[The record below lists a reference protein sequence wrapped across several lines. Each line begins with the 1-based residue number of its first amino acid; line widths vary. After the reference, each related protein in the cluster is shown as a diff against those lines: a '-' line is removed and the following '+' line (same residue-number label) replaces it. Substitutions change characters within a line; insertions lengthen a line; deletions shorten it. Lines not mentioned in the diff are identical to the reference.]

1 MTGRLWGV
9 LLLVGVTFVVST
21 TAFRQCEGG
30 APTIE
35 APDTVVLG
43 GGGGRVTIRARD
55 EGSGL
60 RALRAILVHP
70 EGEAPLLE
78 HRFAAGALAL
88 SGPAESEAFEV
99 AIDPAAHGLVEGS
112 AQLRIEA
119 TDRSWRGGFG
129 GNTTTQTLPIQI
141 DLSPPKLRLARG
153 VRYLQRGGSGTL
165 RYRVEEVGEGGRDG
179 VLVGEH
185 FFPGAPVAG
194 APEGERIAL
203 FGIHVDAPDDV
214 AVRVMAEDA
223 AGNRRERKAA
233 VRIKLRTFP
242 ASPIRLP
249 ESFLTGKV
257 PELAQDL
264 GLPEG
269 DAVTTFKTIN
279 ERIRGENE
287 TRIRELTADSA
298 ARPLFD
304 QPFVQMDNSQ
314 VTSRFAERRTYLAEG
329 GEVSRA
335 THFGYDLASF
345 SQAPISA
352 SNSGRVVFAGELG
365 IYGNCVLIDH
375 GLGLASLYGH
385 LSQIEV
391 EAGEEVDQGSLL
403 GFSGDTGLAGGD
415 HLHFALLI
423 RGVYVDPIEWWDPK
437 WVAEHV
443 SAQLE
448 VKPVEAARVP

>member
-9 LLLVGVTFVVST
+9 LLFVAVLFVASA

-35 APDTVVLG
+35 APETVVLG
-43 GGGGRVTIRARD
+43 KDGTRVAVRARD

-60 RALRAILVHP
+60 RALRATLVHP
-70 EGEAPLLE
+70 EGEAPLLDQ
-78 HRFAAGALAL
+78 RFAAGALAL
-88 SGPAESEAFEV
+88 SGPAESEVFEV
-99 AIDPAAHGLVEGS
+99 EIDPAVHGLVEGS

-119 TDRSWRGGFG
+119 VDRSWRGGFG
-129 GNTTTQTLPIQI
+129 GNTATLTLPVQV
-141 DLSPPKLRLARG
+141 DLTPPTLRLARG
-153 VRYLQRGGSGTL
+153 IHYLQRGGSGAL
-165 RYRVEEVGEGGRDG
+165 RYRVEDLGADGRDG
-179 VLVGEH
+179 VLVGDH
-185 FFPGAPVAG
+185 FFAGAPVAG
-194 APEGERIAL
+194 APEGDRIAL

-214 AVRVMAEDA
+214 AVRVVAEDA

-264 GLPEG
+264 GLPER
-269 DAVTTFKTIN
+269 DAVATFKTIN
-279 ERIRGENE
+279 ERVRDENE
-287 TRIRELTADSA
+287 KRIRELVAESA
-298 ARPLFD
+298 ETPLFD
-304 QPFVQMDNSQ
+304 QAFVQMDNSQ
-314 VTSRFAERRTYLAEG
+314 VTSRFAERRTYLADGAEI
-329 GEVSRA
+329 SKA

-352 SNSGRVVFAGELG
+352 SNSGRVVFAGDLG

-391 EAGEEVDQGSLL
+391 EAGEEVGRGALL
-403 GFSGDTGLAGGD
+403 GFSGETGLAGGD

-437 WVAEHV
+437 WVADHV
-443 SAQLE
+443 GAQLE
-448 VKPVEAARVP
+448 VKPVESARTP